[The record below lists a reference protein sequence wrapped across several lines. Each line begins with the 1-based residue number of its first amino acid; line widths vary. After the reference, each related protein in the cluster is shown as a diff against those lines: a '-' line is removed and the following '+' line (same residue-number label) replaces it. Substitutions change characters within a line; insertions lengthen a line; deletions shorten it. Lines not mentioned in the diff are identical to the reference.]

1 MVFRKILDD
10 ISNTEQPM
18 NYKDLASISGLST
31 DDVDQFKIVWN
42 SLNDSRKEEMI
53 SILVRLGEENTD
65 LEFYD
70 IFKLGLIDAD
80 EYVREQSIRGL
91 WESEDRRL
99 INSLIGILM
108 SDPSFKVKCAAAEH
122 LGKFIT
128 ISLTGNLLNRD
139 LLRVKQAL
147 LECISIKDNDDNLE
161 VRRRSIEAVSAL
173 NDPEIHEVILDAY
186 ENGDPEL
193 KESAIYAMGHS
204 SDMKW
209 LPKILAEIRYGS
221 SAHKYEA
228 ATACGKLGDES
239 NIPELV
245 TLLEYDDLQV
255 QLASINAIGLIGGTY
270 AKQVLNELMDAE
282 DEELSYSIASALQ
295 EIEFDE
301 DPLKLTL
308 DQRI

>member
-1 MVFRKILDD
+1 MAFRTILND
-10 ISNTEQPM
+10 ISNQEQPM

-31 DDVDQFKIVWN
+31 DDVDQFKIVWK
-42 SLNDSRKEEMI
+42 SLHDSRKQEII
-53 SILVRLGEENTD
+53 SMLVRLGEESLE
-65 LEFYD
+65 LEFHD

-99 INSLIGILM
+99 INPLIEILM
-108 SDPSFKVKCAAAEH
+108 NDRSFKVKCAAAEH
-122 LGKFIT
+122 LGKFIS
-128 ISLTGNLLNRD
+128 ISLTGKLLNRD

-147 LECISIKDNDDNLE
+147 LKCIKGNDENLE
-161 VRRRSIEAVSAL
+161 VRRRSIEAISAL
-173 NDPEIHEVILDAY
+173 NDPEIHEVILAAY

-209 LPKILAEIRYGS
+209 LPKILAEIRHGS

-270 AKQVLNELMDAE
+270 AKQVLNEMLDAE
-282 DEELSYSIASALQ
+282 DEELSYSITSALQ

-308 DQRI
+308 DQ

>member
-1 MVFRKILDD
+1 MTLAKILND
-10 ISNTEQPM
+10 ISNQEQPM

-31 DDVDQFKIVWN
+31 DDVDQLEIVWN
-42 SLNDSRKEEMI
+42 SLYDRRKQEII
-53 SILVRLGEENTD
+53 SMLVRLGDENAE

-70 IFKLGLIDAD
+70 VFKLGLIDSD

-99 INSLIGILM
+99 INSLIEILM
-108 SDPSFKVKCAAAEH
+108 NDRSFKVKCVAAEH

-128 ISLTGNLLNRD
+128 ISLTGKLLNRD

-147 LECISIKDNDDNLE
+147 LKCIKGNDGNFE
-161 VRRRSIEAVSAL
+161 VRRRSIEAISAL
-173 NDPEIHEVILDAY
+173 NDPEIHEVILAAY

-209 LPKILAEIRYGS
+209 LPKILAEIRHGS

-239 NIPELV
+239 NIQELV

-270 AKQVLNELMDAE
+270 AKQVLNELLDAE

-295 EIEFDE
+295 EIEFNE
-301 DPLKLTL
+301 DPLRLTL
-308 DQRI
+308 DQQI